1 MVRFGD
7 SRCARCGSGQTS
19 QGPIRAQAHLQRCS
33 NPECQAFVLN
43 SDTRCS
49 HCGCEAPV
57 FKAFRFGM
65 NALGGVLKAGVAIG
79 ILILLV
85 LWVLLSGKELKNPT
99 RDTENPS
106 TPSSIPSSTSVNER
120 PTE

>member
-1 MVRFGD
+1 
-7 SRCARCGSGQTS
+7 
-19 QGPIRAQAHLQRCS
+19 
-33 NPECQAFVLN
+33 
-43 SDTRCS
+43 
-49 HCGCEAPV
+49 
-57 FKAFRFGM
+57 M

-85 LWVLLSGKELKNPT
+85 LWVLQSGKELKNPT
-99 RDTENPS
+99 RDAENPS

>member
-1 MVRFGD
+1 MVCFGD
-7 SRCARCGSGQTS
+7 SRCARCGSGQTT
-19 QGPIRAQAHLQRCS
+19 QGPIRARAHLQRCS

-49 HCGCEAPV
+49 HCGCEAPA

-65 NALGGVLKAGVAIG
+65 TALGGVLKAGAAIG
-79 ILILLV
+79 FLILLV
-85 LWVLLSGKELKNPT
+85 IWVLQSGKELKNPT
-99 RDTENPS
+99 RDTENSSASSS
-106 TPSSIPSSTSVNER
+106 TPVNER

>member
-65 NALGGVLKAGVAIG
+65 TALGGVLKAGVAIG

-85 LWVLLSGKELKNPT
+85 LWVLHSGKELKIPT

>member
-33 NPECQAFVLN
+33 NAECQAFVLN

-57 FKAFRFGM
+57 FKAVRFGVS
-65 NALGGVLKAGVAIG
+65 ALGGVLKAGAVIG
-79 ILILLV
+79 VLILLV
-85 LWVLLSGKELKNPT
+85 IWVLQSGKELKNPT
-99 RDTENPS
+99 TTAENPS
-106 TPSSIPSSTSVNER
+106 AASPTPVNER

>member
-7 SRCARCGSGQTS
+7 SRCARCGSGQTT

-57 FKAFRFGM
+57 FKAVRFGVS
-65 NALGGVLKAGVAIG
+65 ALGGVLKAGAVIG
-79 ILILLV
+79 VLILLV
-85 LWVLLSGKELKNPT
+85 IWVLQSGKELKNPAK
-99 RDTENPS
+99 DTENPS
-106 TPSSIPSSTSVNER
+106 AASSTPVNER

>member
-7 SRCARCGSGQTS
+7 SRCARCGSGQTT

-79 ILILLV
+79 VLILLV
-85 LWVLLSGKELKNPT
+85 IWVLQSGKELKNPT

>member
-1 MVRFGD
+1 M
-7 SRCARCGSGQTS
+7 
-19 QGPIRAQAHLQRCS
+19 
-33 NPECQAFVLN
+33 
-43 SDTRCS
+43 
-49 HCGCEAPV
+49 

-65 NALGGVLKAGVAIG
+65 TALGGVLKAGVAIG

-85 LWVLLSGKELKNPT
+85 LWVLQSGKELKNPT

>member
-33 NPECQAFVLN
+33 NAECQAFVLN

-65 NALGGVLKAGVAIG
+65 SALGGVLKAGAVM
-79 ILILLV
+79 LV
-85 LWVLLSGKELKNPT
+85 IWVLQSGKELKNPT
-99 RDTENPS
+99 KDTENPS
-106 TPSSIPSSTSVNER
+106 TPSSTPVNER

>member
-19 QGPIRAQAHLQRCS
+19 QGPSRAQAHLQRCS

-57 FKAFRFGM
+57 FKAVRFGVS
-65 NALGGVLKAGVAIG
+65 ALGGVLKAGAVIG
-79 ILILLV
+79 VLILLV
-85 LWVLLSGKELKNPT
+85 IWALQSGKELKNPT
-99 RDTENPS
+99 KDTETPS
-106 TPSSIPSSTSVNER
+106 TPSSTPVNER

>member
-1 MVRFGD
+1 M
-7 SRCARCGSGQTS
+7 
-19 QGPIRAQAHLQRCS
+19 
-33 NPECQAFVLN
+33 
-43 SDTRCS
+43 
-49 HCGCEAPV
+49 

-65 NALGGVLKAGVAIG
+65 TALGGVLKAGVAIG
-79 ILILLV
+79 FLILLV

-106 TPSSIPSSTSVNER
+106 TPSSIPSSTPVNER

>member
-19 QGPIRAQAHLQRCS
+19 QGPIRAQAHLQRCA

-85 LWVLLSGKELKNPT
+85 LWVLQSGKELKNPT

-106 TPSSIPSSTSVNER
+106 ASSSTPVNER

>member
-1 MVRFGD
+1 
-7 SRCARCGSGQTS
+7 
-19 QGPIRAQAHLQRCS
+19 
-33 NPECQAFVLN
+33 
-43 SDTRCS
+43 
-49 HCGCEAPV
+49 V

-65 NALGGVLKAGVAIG
+65 AALGGVLKAGVAIG
-79 ILILLV
+79 VLVLLV
-85 LWVLLSGKELKNPT
+85 IWVLQSGKELKNPT

>member
-65 NALGGVLKAGVAIG
+65 AALGGVLKAGVAIG
-79 ILILLV
+79 FLILVV
-85 LWVLLSGKELKNPT
+85 LWVLQSGRELKNPT

>member
-65 NALGGVLKAGVAIG
+65 AALGGVLKAGVAIG
-79 ILILLV
+79 VLVLLV
-85 LWVLLSGKELKNPT
+85 IWVLQSGKELKNPT

>member
-57 FKAFRFGM
+57 FKAVRFGVS
-65 NALGGVLKAGVAIG
+65 ALGGVLKAGAVIG
-79 ILILLV
+79 VLILLV
-85 LWVLLSGKELKNPT
+85 IWALQSGKELKNPT
-99 RDTENPS
+99 KDTETPS
-106 TPSSIPSSTSVNER
+106 TPSSTPVNER
-120 PTE
+120 HTE

>member
-7 SRCARCGSGQTS
+7 SRCARCGSGQTT

-85 LWVLLSGKELKNPT
+85 LWVLQSGKELKNPT

>member
-65 NALGGVLKAGVAIG
+65 AALGGVLKAGVAIG
-79 ILILLV
+79 VLVLLV
-85 LWVLLSGKELKNPT
+85 LWVLQSGKDFKSPT
-99 RDTENPS
+99 KDTENPS